1 MKNYRN
7 FLITSISTLT
17 ILCFSGLNAQGYV
30 LKSHV
35 LSNGGMASSN
45 TSYAITATLGQA
57 VIGIAE
63 NSSNFAHLGFWYS
76 LRIFVGI
83 EEIEDL
89 VPQKFELF
97 QNFPNPFN
105 PITRI
110 KYAIPKSS
118 YVRITVYNV
127 LGQRISTLVNEQKPA
142 GFYTVDFNASSL
154 ASGFYIYHLEADG
167 FNIIKKMVV
176 TK

>member
-1 MKNYRN
+1 MQYLNK
-7 FLITSISTLT
+7 LIISITFTCFFTT
-17 ILCFSGLNAQGYV
+17 ILSAQYILTNSV
-30 LKSHV
+30 IA
-35 LSNGGMASSN
+35 NGGSYSLN
-45 TSYAITATLGQA
+45 GSYHLTSTLGQA
-57 VIGIAE
+57 IIGITE
-63 NSSNFAHLGFWYS
+63 NSTNYAHLGFWYS
-76 LRIFVGI
+76 LRTFVGI

-89 VPQKFELF
+89 LPRKFELY

-142 GFYTVDFNASSL
+142 GFYTIDFNASSL

-167 FNIIKKMVV
+167 FNMIKKMLV